1 MPLLLTYRYALGY
14 LTHTF
19 MAGPKGSKYYDI
31 FLDFSIFLKH
41 KEDNHPVLTEEHFEL
56 LLNIGELESL
66 AASSE
71 KMKISYRKA
80 WELVRQSEKTLGF
93 QLIEKHRGGHDGGNS
108 ILTPEGVK
116 LIEAY
121 KELRV
126 EFDSS
131 VKRIVKDFFQTIN
144 K

>member
-1 MPLLLTYRYALGY
+1 MPLLLDYRYANKC
-14 LTHTF
+14 LTLIF

-41 KEDNHPVLTEEHFEL
+41 KEDGHPILTEEHFEL
-56 LLNIGELESL
+56 LLSIGELGSL
-66 AASSE
+66 AASAE

-93 QLIEKHRGGHDGGNS
+93 QLIEKHRGGKDGGNS
-108 ILTPEGVK
+108 VLTGEGK
-116 LIEAY
+116 NLMEAY
-121 KELRV
+121 KELRF

-131 VKRIVKDFFQTIN
+131 VKRIVKDFFHKIN
-144 K
+144 N